1 MFSQA
6 WIDTLIDTV
15 VILFMFVL
23 RIGVPVAITLLIGRW
38 LEKKL
43 APAEQQQT
51 ETKPRY
57 TTRTSRSGGKIIQIH
72 CWEAKHCESAKR
84 AQCAAYKRP
93 DLPCWLALQAEGGKL
108 REECFTCAFYKPQNI
123 AV

>member
-6 WIDTLIDTV
+6 WIDTLIDTGA
-15 VILFMFVL
+15 ILFMFVL
-23 RIGVPVAITLLIGRW
+23 RIGVPIAVTLLVGRW

-43 APAEQQQT
+43 APAEQEQT

-72 CWEAKHCESAKR
+72 CWEAKRCDTAKL

-93 DLPCWLALQAEGGKL
+93 DLPCWLAIQAEGGKL

-123 AV
+123 AI

>member
-1 MFSQA
+1 MFPQIL
-6 WIDTLIDTV
+6 IDTLI
-15 VILFMFVL
+15 VILMFAL
-23 RIGVPVAITLLIGRW
+23 RIGVPIAITVLIGRW

-43 APAEQQQT
+43 ALPEESQVE
-51 ETKPRY
+51 ETKATATTRY
-57 TTRTSRSGGKIIQIH
+57 TRSGKIIRVH
-72 CWEAKHCESAKR
+72 CWEVKRCEPAKR

-93 DLPCWLALQAEGGKL
+93 DLPCWLAIQAAGGKL